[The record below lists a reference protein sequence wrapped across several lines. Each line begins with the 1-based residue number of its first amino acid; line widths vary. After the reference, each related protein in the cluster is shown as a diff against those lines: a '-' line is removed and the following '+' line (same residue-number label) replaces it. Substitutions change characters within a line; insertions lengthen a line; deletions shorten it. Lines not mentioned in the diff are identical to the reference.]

1 MIIYS
6 PTGETLLDVMPD
18 DNSYRH
24 RAMMGDNALTL
35 YFSLAQHVEIPVGAY
50 CEHGGERYTL
60 MRPEALKMQ
69 HTRHFDYTLELV
81 AEQGKMSIW
90 KFRNTVDGRLRFS
103 LTAKPHEHLQ
113 MLVDNL
119 NRRDSGWTL
128 GACIDSP
135 ERVVNYD
142 HAFCRDALAMIAKE
156 FGTEYEIVGKRISL
170 GAVEHDRA
178 NALPLSYG
186 KGNGFVSG
194 VARTNS
200 EDSVPTEILYVQ
212 GGERNIDRSKYGA
225 STLHLPVNAAIAYDG
240 AHFEGEAGYDAAH
253 ARRYRTDEKGFAVQ
267 RADRPLS
274 SKAEDSVDLTDIY
287 PSRVGTVGE
296 VITANEK
303 NHFYDF
309 TDPTIPDTLD
319 FEKCLIAGEK
329 MTVIFQSGMLSGRE
343 FEVKYAHAASGKKPR
358 RFEIVPQEIDGMTM
372 PGGMFVP
379 RSGDKYAVFHCML
392 PQAYI
397 NDTATRSG
405 AEWDLL
411 RKAVQHLY
419 THEMVKFAFTG
430 TLDGIWAKRNWANV
444 GGRLKIGA
452 FILFSDKQFQ
462 PEGVAVRIVG
472 IKDYINTPHS
482 PEIELSNAPVSSSF
496 GTTLKALESAAVAV
510 EEKHREALQYSKRRF
525 RDAQETAEMIGAAL
539 SDRFTNAISPA
550 AVQTMSLLVGDESL
564 QFRFVGSRTNP
575 TAVPHVVTYNAKTKT
590 MNAASG
596 ILQHLT
602 LGIRTVSAKHSPSE
616 YRFWDV
622 AAFTSGR
629 LDDAS
634 KKYYLYVRAPRNG
647 NRAEFVPKESPV
659 GFESDAAN
667 YHLLVGVLNS
677 EYDGDRSFAP
687 LYGFSEVLPGRI
699 TTDRVATSD
708 GRSFFDLAAGEMRL
722 GDSLVY
728 QNGRL
733 SLRGTLVQNEGG
745 VTSPLACYR
754 GEWNATT
761 TYYNGDEVRHTDAEG
776 VVSTYRYIGER
787 SSSGAP
793 LTDKTKWTISASG
806 VKGKDGSPGYDGKS
820 APPTNPNLL
829 NFTAKWRDK
838 EGNIPYQTED
848 SRKSGANITTPDEGK
863 YGTKCFRVQA
873 DPEAAPG
880 NNGIYAFNVGKDLI
894 TGTLKA
900 GQWYTYSFYV
910 RGKGYLRSAFY
921 FQLNP
926 VVERRTSVNGLS
938 RDNADYLY
946 QPISDEWRRVVCTF
960 RVESGRI
967 FPWFVSSLSD
977 SQSTDDWMEICCA
990 KFEEGEDATPWCLS
1004 ENDKIGAAG
1013 IDGESYHVNLIDNSS
1028 FAKGLEGWEG
1038 GYGMPTFDDSMQ
1050 IPVPGTRVVKF
1061 TGDGVG
1067 ALPFH
1072 EAKQNVRQ
1080 KLLPDTTYTYSV
1092 WAKTSQTMRNA
1103 RIIVYPAPYI
1113 EQQID
1118 YEHGGEWTRHAITFT
1133 TGRNLESEQYV
1144 YLRLCTQTD
1153 PNATVWFAAPKLEVG
1168 DTPTEWT
1175 PSENDRKG
1183 DPGKSSYTHVAY
1195 SNSPD
1200 GNPCT
1205 LDPKGEKFAYLGTY
1219 TDENEAASTNP
1230 ARYVWAKVQ
1239 GDKGDNGRGVSRMRA
1254 FYMLTTKKDAPQPDT
1269 SEWTE
1274 TAPQPTKERPWL
1286 WNYERSE
1293 YTDGTADQT
1302 AVRLIGHYGKDGTN
1316 GTSIRAQ
1323 YSADARTWHDDFAEG
1338 DVWMRTGNGTTW
1350 GGALRV
1356 VGESGTDGKSPVY
1369 DFAASTQL
1377 ATASGTTAPTIR
1389 GTWQDA
1395 PPTLREG
1402 EVLWYR
1408 LTAANGKITYG
1419 RLSGEKGKPSYIH
1432 MAYANSDDGKKDFTL
1447 EEDLGRNS
1455 VEDFRYFGIYS
1466 DFDERASQKY
1476 SDYTWTQ
1483 LRGADGLAPNTNL
1496 LDGTNFESRVPWAT
1510 FNVSESSFLFNGK
1523 PTQFGYSQLAEGQF
1537 KDLLVQ
1543 EITSVLKVGQ
1553 TYTFSAWMQARGT
1566 LTWIFSG
1573 VEFAEAPKVNGVQTG
1588 NTSGAGNIPENK
1600 KSWEY
1605 ERVTV
1610 TFKVK
1615 TMTSPRQY
1623 FYIRAWGESSLNIV
1637 DPKLEVGTIATPWC
1651 PTERDLRADY
1661 RELRFAVNGSPT
1673 QPPAISSDRRTPDG
1687 WNIAQPVVGVGQYL
1701 WMISATV
1708 SRYETA
1714 LLDRWST
1721 PTRITPEDGK
1731 NGRDGEAP
1739 AMVYRGVWDA
1749 SKEYYGTKHR
1759 RDAVFHNGAY
1769 YIARTDAGT
1778 FRGVDPTDKL
1788 KWNDFGASFESV
1800 ATQLLLAE
1808 HANVGRWILSN
1819 GNLVSDLDD
1828 TRTHIRLDA
1837 RDNELW
1843 LHSSYLEN
1851 KPKAA
1856 ESALSNIVL
1865 KASSGGLGTS
1875 TSFVSSD
1882 ETYHSNTSLSWEG
1895 VSSVVE
1901 YVPDLSAPLDERSEA
1916 ISGRMRR
1923 ADNGIAVGVAGYAEN
1938 YGKGEAFG
1946 GYFVNLKARGLIVG
1960 LKRVGEQNNNT
1971 TVSLELTDT
1980 RVVGLHDNFGNV
1992 DVRLPAKAS
2001 EGQTIV
2007 FTQVGRGTMKI
2018 LPPVGESNHRFG
2030 NYSDRILS
2038 EYSVNRS
2045 KTVRLTLLRNV
2056 NIGNERGIN
2065 LWIVEE

>member
-6 PTGETLLDVMPD
+6 PTGATLLDVMPD

-24 RAMMGDNALTL
+24 RAIMGDNALTL

-69 HTRHFDYTLELV
+69 HTRHFDYTIELEG
-81 AEQGKMSIW
+81 EQGKMSIW
-90 KFRNTVDGRLRFS
+90 KFRNPIDGRLRFS
-103 LTAKPHEHLQ
+103 LTARPKEHLQ

-119 NRRDSGWTL
+119 NRRDSGWTV
-128 GACIDSP
+128 GECIESA
-135 ERVVNYD
+135 ERVVNYE
-142 HAFCRDALAMIAKE
+142 HAFCRDALALMAKA
-156 FGTEYEIVGKRISL
+156 FDTEYEIVGKRISL

-178 NALPLSYG
+178 NVLPLSYG

-225 STLHLPVNAAIAYDG
+225 STLHLPLNATIGFDG
-240 AHFEGEAGYDAAH
+240 ARFEGETGYDARK
-253 ARRYRTDEKGFAVQ
+253 ARRYRTDEKGFSVQ

-287 PSRVGTVGE
+287 PSRIGTVAE
-296 VITANEK
+296 VITADEK
-303 NHFYDF
+303 KHFYDF
-309 TDPTIPDTLD
+309 TDPTIPETLD

-343 FEVKYAHAASGKKPR
+343 FEVKYAHAALGKKPR

-372 PGGMFVP
+372 PGGVFVP
-379 RSGDKYAVFHCML
+379 RVRDKYAVFHCML

-397 NDTATRSG
+397 NDTATRTG

-411 RKAVQHLY
+411 RKAVKHLY
-419 THEMVKFAFTG
+419 SHEDPKFSFTG

-472 IKDYINTPHS
+472 IKNYINTPHS

-575 TAVPHVVTYNAKTKT
+575 TAVPHAVTYNAKTKT
-590 MNAASG
+590 VNAASG

-602 LGIRTVSAKHSPSE
+602 LGIRTVSAKHSPLE

-629 LDDAS
+629 LDDAA

-647 NRAEFVPKESPV
+647 NRAEFVLKESPV

-806 VKGKDGSPGYDGKS
+806 VKGKDGDAGLSVGVNLLDGTNFNTGIPIYASPRNPKWPYVTGVVTVLPGGKNGANVICAIGQLNVIRASIPGEKLTVGKTYVISFWYRTDGNLFLWFNY
-820 APPTNPNLL
+820 PDNGHLQRTNPERPPHSSPAEYNDGALHHSVEWKRYTQA
-829 NFTAKWRDK
+829 FTW
-838 EGNIPYQTED
+838 
-848 SRKSGANITTPDEGK
+848 
-863 YGTKCFRVQA
+863 YGTSPHC
-873 DPEAAPG
+873 
-880 NNGIYAFNVGKDLI
+880 GIYVDLNDADSGKWI
-894 TGTLKA
+894 
-900 GQWYTYSFYV
+900 
-910 RGKGYLRSAFY
+910 
-921 FQLNP
+921 
-926 VVERRTSVNGLS
+926 
-938 RDNADYLY
+938 
-946 QPISDEWRRVVCTF
+946 
-960 RVESGRI
+960 
-967 FPWFVSSLSD
+967 
-977 SQSTDDWMEICCA
+977 EICGL
-990 KFEEGEDATPWCLS
+990 KVEEGDTPTTWCLS

-1028 FAKGLEGWEG
+1028 FAKGLEGWG
-1038 GYGMPTFDDSMQ
+1038 GNYGRPTFDDSMQ
-1050 IPVPGTRVVKF
+1050 SPVPGTRVVKI
-1061 TGDGVG
+1061 TGQAVG
-1067 ALPFH
+1067 QRPYH
-1072 EAKQNVRQ
+1072 EASQNVRERI
-1080 KLLPDTTYTYSV
+1080 LPNTTYTYSV
-1092 WAKTSQTMRNA
+1092 WVKTNEGMSNA
-1103 RIIVYPAPYI
+1103 RIIVYPAPQI

-1133 TGRNLESEQYV
+1133 TGRNIANVQNI
-1144 YLRLCTQTD
+1144 YLRLCTQTN
-1153 PNATVWFAAPKLEVG
+1153 PNAAVWFAAPKLEVG
-1168 DTPTEWT
+1168 DTPTDWT

-1183 DPGKSSYTHVAY
+1183 
-1195 SNSPD
+1195 
-1200 GNPCT
+1200 
-1205 LDPKGEKFAYLGTY
+1205 E
-1219 TDENEAASTNP
+1219 
-1230 ARYVWAKVQ
+1230 
-1239 GDKGDNGRGVSRMRA
+1239 KGDNGRGVSRMRA
-1254 FYMLTTKKDAPQPDT
+1254 FYMLTTERDEPQQDT
-1269 SEWTE
+1269 SEWTV

-1286 WNYERSE
+1286 WSYERSE
-1293 YTDGTADQT
+1293 YSDGTADQT
-1302 AVRLIGHYGKDGTN
+1302 TVRLIGHYGKDGTN

-1356 VGESGTDGKSPVY
+1356 VGESGADGKSPVY
-1369 DFAASTQL
+1369 DFAASSQL

-1395 PPTLREG
+1395 PPTLRDG

-1419 RLSGEKGKPSYIH
+1419 RLSGSTSYIH
-1432 MAYANSDDGKKDFTL
+1432 MAYANSADGEKDFTL
-1447 EEDLGRNS
+1447 EEDLGRNA

-1466 DFDERASQKY
+1466 DFDKIASQNY
-1476 SDYTWTQ
+1476 LDYTWTQ
-1483 LRGADGLAPNTNL
+1483 LRGGDGLAPNPNL

-1510 FNVSESSFLFNGK
+1510 FNVSESAYSFNGK
-1523 PTQFGYSQLAEGQF
+1523 PTQHGFSILAEGQF
-1537 KDLLVQ
+1537 RDLLVQ

-1573 VEFAEAPKVNGVQTG
+1573 IEFSEAPKVNGVQTG
-1588 NTSGAGNIPENK
+1588 NASGAGEFPPNK
-1600 KSWEY
+1600 KSEAF
-1605 ERVTV
+1605 ERVTI
-1610 TFKVK
+1610 TFRVK
-1615 TMTSPRQY
+1615 RITANEQY
-1623 FYIRAWGESSLNIV
+1623 FYIRSWGRSSANIV
-1637 DPKLEVGTIATPWC
+1637 DPKLEIGAIDTPWC
-1651 PTERDLRADY
+1651 PSERDLRADY

-1701 WMISATV
+1701 WMTSAMV

-1731 NGRDGEAP
+1731 NGRDGAAP
-1739 AMVYRGVWDA
+1739 AMVYRDTWNA
-1749 SKEYYGTKHR
+1749 SKEYYGTMHR
-1759 RDAVFHNGAY
+1759 RDVVFHNGAY

-1778 FRGVDPTDKL
+1778 FRGVVPTDKS

-1800 ATQLLLAE
+1800 ATQLFLAE
-1808 HANVGRWILSN
+1808 HANVGRWILSD
-1819 GNLVSDLDD
+1819 GNLVSDLED
-1828 TRTHIRLDA
+1828 TRTHIKLNA
-1837 RDNELW
+1837 RDNEIW
-1843 LHSSYLEN
+1843 LHS
-1851 KPKAA
+1851 AA
-1856 ESALSNIVL
+1856 VDSAPAGVQNVTGDVVL
-1865 KASSGGLGTS
+1865 AARSGGLGTS
-1875 TSFVSSD
+1875 FSFRTNTK
-1882 ETYHSNTSLSWEG
+1882 TYNARTSLSWQG
-1895 VSSVVE
+1895 VSADIDH
-1901 YVPDLSAPLDERSEA
+1901 VPDPRAPRDERREA
-1916 ISGRMRR
+1916 ISGRMTR
-1923 ADNGIAVGVAGYAEN
+1923 ADNGIAIGVAGYAIN
-1938 YGKGEAFG
+1938 QGNGEAFG
-1946 GYFVNLKARGLIVG
+1946 GYFVNLKALGLVVN
-1960 LKRVGEQNNNT
+1960 LKRVGEQNNNA
-1971 TVSLELTDT
+1971 VSLTLSDT
-1980 RVVGLHDNFGNV
+1980 RVVGLHDNGNV

-2030 NYSDRILS
+2030 NYSERILS
-2038 EYSVNRS
+2038 ECSVNRS

-2056 NIGNERGIN
+2056 NIGNERGIH

>member
-6 PTGETLLDVMPD
+6 PAGETLLDVMPD

-24 RAMMGDNALTL
+24 RAIMGDNALTL

-69 HTRHFDYTLELV
+69 HTRHFDYTIELEG
-81 AEQGKMSIW
+81 EQGKMSIW
-90 KFRNTVDGRLRFS
+90 KFRNPIDGRLRFS
-103 LTAKPHEHLQ
+103 LTARPKEHLQ

-119 NRRDSGWTL
+119 NRRDTGWTV
-128 GACIDSP
+128 GECIESA
-135 ERVVNYD
+135 ERVVNYE
-142 HAFCRDALAMIAKE
+142 HAFCRDALALMAKA
-156 FGTEYEIVGKRISL
+156 FDTEYEIVGKRISL

-225 STLHLPVNAAIAYDG
+225 STLHLPLNATIGFDG
-240 AHFEGEAGYDAAH
+240 ARFEGETGYDARK

-287 PSRVGTVGE
+287 PSRVGTVAE
-296 VITANEK
+296 VITADEK
-303 NHFYDF
+303 KHFYDF
-309 TDPTIPDTLD
+309 TDPTIPETLD

-343 FEVKYAHAASGKKPR
+343 FEVKYAHAASGKKAR
-358 RFEIVPQEIDGMTM
+358 RFEIVPQEVDGQTM
-372 PGGMFVP
+372 PGGAFVP
-379 RSGDKYAVFHCML
+379 RVRDKYAVFHCML

-397 NDTATRSG
+397 NDAATRSG

-411 RKAVQHLY
+411 RKAVKHLY
-419 THEMVKFAFTG
+419 SHEDPKFSFTG
-430 TLDGIWAKRNWANV
+430 TLDGIWAKRNWENV

-575 TAVPHVVTYNAKTKT
+575 TAVPHAVTYNAKTKT
-590 MNAASG
+590 VNATSG

-602 LGIRTVSAKHSPSE
+602 LGIRTVSAKHSHSE

-629 LDDAS
+629 LDDAA

-647 NRAEFVPKESPV
+647 NRAEFVLKESPV

-754 GEWNATT
+754 GEWNAAT
-761 TYYNGDEVRHTDAEG
+761 TYYNGDEVRNTDAEG

-806 VKGKDGSPGYDGKS
+806 VKGKDGDAGKS
-820 APPTNPNLL
+820 APPT
-829 NFTAKWRDK
+829 
-838 EGNIPYQTED
+838 
-848 SRKSGANITTPDEGK
+848 GANLIDGTSFRNMEEVRRWEHFDRFTFDTSQTDRVHPLAQAVCALKDLNWIKGSLKIAGLLRPNTTYTISIYSKG
-863 YGTKCFRVQA
+863 
-873 DPEAAPG
+873 APG
-880 NNGIYAFNVGKDLI
+880 VLAVHYSALPGTSRYVSCNNVDRNKWKRH
-894 TGTLKA
+894 T
-900 GQWYTYSFYV
+900 YTFTTTDIV
-910 RGKGYLRSAFY
+910 
-921 FQLNP
+921 P
-926 VVERRTSVNGLS
+926 
-938 RDNADYLY
+938 DNANIFLG
-946 QPISDEWRRVVCTF
+946 CTDM
-960 RVESGRI
+960 
-967 FPWFVSSLSD
+967 L
-977 SQSTDDWMEICCA
+977 A
-990 KFEEGEDATPWCLS
+990 KTYFSALKLEEGEEATAWCLS
-1004 ENDKIGAAG
+1004 ENDKTGTPAANPNLWHCTDYVTRPHFTTGYLNKNPYASILPGGVDGDNYFHIEGNNEERVAHVVDQPFGNRYPRGTWYTISFKCRGSGSARFHCYPGGWKKKRYYFPRIKSEG
-1013 IDGESYHVNLIDNSS
+1013 IDGIGQGYLILYFRLTKEWVTHSLSFFYDEEEDDLPKNLRTQFSLPKSEGNYLDICHPKMETGEFVTPWCLSEMDK
-1028 FAKGLEGWEG
+1028 KGE
-1038 GYGMPTFDDSMQ
+1038 
-1050 IPVPGTRVVKF
+1050 
-1061 TGDGVG
+1061 
-1067 ALPFH
+1067 
-1072 EAKQNVRQ
+1072 
-1080 KLLPDTTYTYSV
+1080 
-1092 WAKTSQTMRNA
+1092 
-1103 RIIVYPAPYI
+1103 
-1113 EQQID
+1113 
-1118 YEHGGEWTRHAITFT
+1118 
-1133 TGRNLESEQYV
+1133 
-1144 YLRLCTQTD
+1144 
-1153 PNATVWFAAPKLEVG
+1153 
-1168 DTPTEWT
+1168 
-1175 PSENDRKG
+1175 KG
-1183 DPGKSSYTHVAY
+1183 DPG
-1195 SNSPD
+1195 N
-1200 GNPCT
+1200 
-1205 LDPKGEKFAYLGTY
+1205 
-1219 TDENEAASTNP
+1219 
-1230 ARYVWAKVQ
+1230 
-1239 GDKGDNGRGVSRMRA
+1239 NGRGIERVES
-1254 FYMLTTKKDAPQPDT
+1254 FYMLTTENNTPNHNTAD
-1269 SEWTE
+1269 WTT
-1274 TAPQPTKERPWL
+1274 TAPAPTKERPWL
-1286 WNYERSE
+1286 WSYERTVYSDGK
-1293 YTDGTADQT
+1293 TDLT

-1323 YSADARTWHDDFAEG
+1323 YSADAQTWHDDFAEG

-1356 VGESGTDGKSPVY
+1356 VGESGADGKSPVY
-1369 DFAASTQL
+1369 DFAASSQL
-1377 ATASGTTAPTIR
+1377 ATASSTTAPTIR

-1419 RLSGEKGKPSYIH
+1419 RLSGEKGKAGDDGGTSYIH
-1432 MAYANSDDGKKDFTL
+1432 MAYANSPDGEKDFTL
-1447 EEDLGRNS
+1447 EKDLGRNA

-1466 DFDERASQKY
+1466 DFDEIASHTY

-1483 LRGADGLAPNTNL
+1483 LRGGDGLAPNPNL
-1496 LDGTNFESRVPWAT
+1496 LDGTNFESRVPWVT
-1510 FNVSESSFLFNGK
+1510 FNVSESAYSFNGK
-1523 PTQFGYSQLAEGQF
+1523 PTQHGFSILAEGQF
-1537 KDLLVQ
+1537 RDLLVQ

-1588 NTSGAGNIPENK
+1588 NASGAGEFPPNK
-1600 KSWEY
+1600 KSEAF

-1610 TFKVK
+1610 TFRVK
-1615 TMTSPRQY
+1615 RITANEQY
-1623 FYIRAWGESSLNIV
+1623 FYIRSWGRSSANIV
-1637 DPKLEVGTIATPWC
+1637 DPKLEVGAIDTPWC
-1651 PTERDLRADY
+1651 SSERDLRADY

-1701 WMISATV
+1701 WMTSAMV

-1778 FRGVDPTDKL
+1778 FRGVVPTDES

-1837 RDNELW
+1837 QKNEVW
-1843 LHSSYLEN
+1843 LHSDYIED
-1851 KPKAA
+1851 KPKGV
-1856 ESALSNIVL
+1856 ERALSNVIL
-1865 KASSGGLGTS
+1865 QASSGGLIAS
-1875 TSFVSSD
+1875 TRFVSSGK
-1882 ETYHSNTSLSWEG
+1882 TYYADTGLKWNG
-1895 VSSVVE
+1895 ISSVVE
-1901 YVPDLSAPLDERSEA
+1901 HVPDPRAPRDERREA
-1916 ISGRMRR
+1916 ISGRMTR
-1923 ADNGIAVGVAGYAEN
+1923 ADNGIAVGVAGYAIN
-1938 YGKGEAFG
+1938 QGDGEAFG
-1946 GYFVNLKARGLIVG
+1946 GYFVNLKALGLVVG
-1960 LKRVGEQNNNT
+1960 LKRVGEQNNNA
-1971 TVSLELTDT
+1971 VSLNLSDT
-1980 RVVGLHDNFGNV
+1980 RVVGLHDNFQNV

-2030 NYSDRILS
+2030 NYSERILS
-2038 EYSVNRS
+2038 ECSVNRS

>member
-6 PTGETLLDVMPD
+6 PAGETLLDVMPD

-24 RAMMGDNALTL
+24 RAIMGDNALTL

-69 HTRHFDYTLELV
+69 HTRHFDYTIELEG
-81 AEQGKMSIW
+81 EQGKMSIW
-90 KFRNTVDGRLRFS
+90 KFRNPIDGRLRFS
-103 LTAKPHEHLQ
+103 LTARPKEHLQ

-119 NRRDSGWTL
+119 NRRDTGWTV
-128 GACIDSP
+128 GECIESA
-135 ERVVNYD
+135 ERVVNYE
-142 HAFCRDALAMIAKE
+142 HAFCRDALALMAKA
-156 FGTEYEIVGKRISL
+156 FDTEYEIVGKRISL
-170 GAVEHDRA
+170 GAVEHDRV

-194 VARTNS
+194 VARTNG

-225 STLHLPVNAAIAYDG
+225 STLHLPLNATIGFDG
-240 AHFEGEAGYDAAH
+240 ARFEGETDYDARK

-287 PSRVGTVGE
+287 PSRVGTVAE
-296 VITANEK
+296 VITANEQK
-303 NHFYDF
+303 HFYDF
-309 TDPTIPDTLD
+309 TDPTIPETLD

-343 FEVKYAHAASGKKPR
+343 FEVKYAHAASGKKAR
-358 RFEIVPQEIDGMTM
+358 RFEIVPQEVDGQTM
-372 PGGMFVP
+372 PGGAFVP

-411 RKAVQHLY
+411 RKAVKHLY
-419 THEMVKFAFTG
+419 SHEDPKFSFTG

-510 EEKHREALQYSKRRF
+510 DEKHREALQYSKRRF

-575 TAVPHVVTYNAKTKT
+575 TAVPHAVTYNAKTKT
-590 MNAASG
+590 VNAASG

-602 LGIRTVSAKHSPSE
+602 LGIRTVSAKHNPSE

-629 LDDAS
+629 LDDSA

-647 NRAEFVPKESPV
+647 NRAEFVLKESPV

-761 TYYNGDEVRHTDAEG
+761 TYYNGDEVRNTDAEG

-787 SSSGAP
+787 PSSGAP

-806 VKGKDGSPGYDGKS
+806 VKGKNGDAGKS
-820 APPTNPNLL
+820 APPT
-829 NFTAKWRDK
+829 
-838 EGNIPYQTED
+838 
-848 SRKSGANITTPDEGK
+848 GANLIDGTSFRNMEEVRNWKDFERFAFNQSQEDKVHPLAQAVGAHKNETWIQGILYIASLLRPNTTYTLSVYSKGAPGALVLWFLSASTNRDTLCTNADPNKWTRYTYTFTTPDTIPKGV
-863 YGTKCFRVQA
+863 R
-873 DPEAAPG
+873 
-880 NNGIYAFNVGKDLI
+880 I
-894 TGTLKA
+894 TLRCMDYNAKTYFSALK
-900 GQWYTYSFYV
+900 
-910 RGKGYLRSAFY
+910 L
-921 FQLNP
+921 
-926 VVERRTSVNGLS
+926 
-938 RDNADYLY
+938 
-946 QPISDEWRRVVCTF
+946 
-960 RVESGRI
+960 
-967 FPWFVSSLSD
+967 
-977 SQSTDDWMEICCA
+977 
-990 KFEEGEDATPWCLS
+990 EEGETATPWCLS
-1004 ENDKIGAAG
+1004 EMDK
-1013 IDGESYHVNLIDNSS
+1013 
-1028 FAKGLEGWEG
+1028 
-1038 GYGMPTFDDSMQ
+1038 
-1050 IPVPGTRVVKF
+1050 
-1061 TGDGVG
+1061 
-1067 ALPFH
+1067 
-1072 EAKQNVRQ
+1072 
-1080 KLLPDTTYTYSV
+1080 
-1092 WAKTSQTMRNA
+1092 
-1103 RIIVYPAPYI
+1103 
-1113 EQQID
+1113 
-1118 YEHGGEWTRHAITFT
+1118 
-1133 TGRNLESEQYV
+1133 
-1144 YLRLCTQTD
+1144 
-1153 PNATVWFAAPKLEVG
+1153 
-1168 DTPTEWT
+1168 
-1175 PSENDRKG
+1175 KG

-1195 SNSPD
+1195 SNSPN

-1219 TDENEAASTNP
+1219 TDENETASTAP

-1239 GDKGDNGRGVSRMRA
+1239 GEKGDNGRGVSRMRA
-1254 FYMLTTKKDAPQPDT
+1254 FYMLTTERNAPQPDT

-1286 WNYERSE
+1286 WSYERSE
-1293 YTDGTADQT
+1293 YTDGYADQT
-1302 AVRLIGHYGKDGTN
+1302 TVRLIGHYGKDGTN

-1323 YSADARTWHDDFAEG
+1323 YSVDARTWHDDFAEG

-1356 VGESGTDGKSPVY
+1356 VGESGADGKSPVY
-1369 DFAASTQL
+1369 DFAASKQL
-1377 ATASGTTAPTIR
+1377 STASGTTAPAIR

-1395 PPTLREG
+1395 PPTLQEG

-1419 RLSGEKGKPSYIH
+1419 RLSGEKGKSGDDGSTSYIH

-1466 DFDERASQKY
+1466 DFDERASQNY
-1476 SDYTWTQ
+1476 RDYTWTQ
-1483 LRGADGLAPNTNL
+1483 LRGGDGLSPNANL
-1496 LDGTNFESRVPWAT
+1496 LDGTNFESRVPWVT
-1510 FNVSESSFLFNGK
+1510 FNVSESAYSFNGK
-1523 PTQFGYSQLAEGQF
+1523 TTQHGFSILAEGQF

-1543 EITSVLKVGQ
+1543 EITSVLKVGE
-1553 TYTFSAWMQARGT
+1553 TYTFSVWMIVRGT

-1573 VEFAEAPKVNGVQTG
+1573 IEFAEAPKVNGVQTG
-1588 NTSGAGNIPENK
+1588 NASGAGEFPPNK
-1600 KSWEY
+1600 KSEAF

-1610 TFKVK
+1610 TFRVK

-1623 FYIRAWGESSLNIV
+1623 FYIRTWGESSLNVV
-1637 DPKLEVGTIATPWC
+1637 DPKLEIGAIDTPWC
-1651 PTERDLRADY
+1651 PSERDLRADY

-1701 WMISATV
+1701 WMTSAMV

-1731 NGRDGEAP
+1731 NGRDGAAP
-1739 AMVYRGVWDA
+1739 AMVYRDTWNA
-1749 SKEYYGTKHR
+1749 SKEYYGTMHR

-1778 FRGVDPTDKL
+1778 FRGVDPTDKS

-1808 HANVGRWILSN
+1808 HASIGNWYLSQGRIISTLEGQNRIVLDAQRNNITLHTERGSNRSSDISLDADLGEISVKIHDENNRNFNSARISGDGFFANNAGVQCFPPSSGVQVYAAMCGYGTGELNDNFIGLTDFDDAAIVGVFGRATNN
-1819 GNLVSDLDD
+1819 GNAPAYGGMFYQLKANGLILGVKKILYDKEYELDRTTPRVFGIASSSTVCLPKDAYEGQVFIITQLGSGTMLVKPPKEDNVKHAFRPEGNNEGKLFLRNGD
-1828 TRTHIRLDA
+1828 TR
-1837 RDNELW
+1837 
-1843 LHSSYLEN
+1843 
-1851 KPKAA
+1851 
-1856 ESALSNIVL
+1856 
-1865 KASSGGLGTS
+1865 
-1875 TSFVSSD
+1875 
-1882 ETYHSNTSLSWEG
+1882 
-1895 VSSVVE
+1895 
-1901 YVPDLSAPLDERSEA
+1901 
-1916 ISGRMRR
+1916 
-1923 ADNGIAVGVAGYAEN
+1923 
-1938 YGKGEAFG
+1938 
-1946 GYFVNLKARGLIVG
+1946 
-1960 LKRVGEQNNNT
+1960 
-1971 TVSLELTDT
+1971 
-1980 RVVGLHDNFGNV
+1980 
-1992 DVRLPAKAS
+1992 
-2001 EGQTIV
+2001 
-2007 FTQVGRGTMKI
+2007 
-2018 LPPVGESNHRFG
+2018 
-2030 NYSDRILS
+2030 
-2038 EYSVNRS
+2038 
-2045 KTVRLTLLRNV
+2045 RLTCLKGLRDSDGRNL
-2056 NIGNERGIN
+2056 NIWVID
-2065 LWIVEE
+2065 

>member
-6 PTGETLLDVMPD
+6 PAGETLLDVMPD

-24 RAMMGDNALTL
+24 RAIMGDNALTL

-69 HTRHFDYTLELV
+69 HTRHFDYTLELEG
-81 AEQGKMSIW
+81 EQGKMSIW
-90 KFRNTVDGRLRFS
+90 KFRNPIDGRLRFS
-103 LTAKPHEHLQ
+103 LTARPKEHLQ

-119 NRRDSGWTL
+119 NRRDSGWTV
-128 GACIDSP
+128 GECIEST
-135 ERVVNYD
+135 ERVVNYE

-225 STLHLPVNAAIAYDG
+225 STLHLPLNATIGFDG
-240 AHFEGEAGYDAAH
+240 ARFEGETGYDARK

-287 PSRVGTVGE
+287 PSRVGTVAE

-343 FEVKYAHAASGKKPR
+343 FEVKYAHAASGKKAR
-358 RFEIVPQEIDGMTM
+358 RFEIVPQEVDGQTM
-372 PGGMFVP
+372 PGGAFVP
-379 RSGDKYAVFHCML
+379 RVGNKYAVFHCML

-411 RKAVQHLY
+411 RKAVKHLY
-419 THEMVKFAFTG
+419 SHEDPKFSFTG
-430 TLDGIWAKRNWANV
+430 TLDGIWAKRNWENV

-590 MNAASG
+590 VNAASG

-602 LGIRTVSAKHSPSE
+602 LGIRSVSAKHSPSE

-629 LDDAS
+629 LDDAA

-647 NRAEFVPKESPV
+647 NRAEFVLKETPV

-761 TYYNGDEVRHTDAEG
+761 TYYNGDEVRNTDAEG

-787 SSSGAP
+787 PSSGAP

-806 VKGKDGSPGYDGKS
+806 VKGKDGDAGKS
-820 APPTNPNLL
+820 APPT
-829 NFTAKWRDK
+829 
-838 EGNIPYQTED
+838 
-848 SRKSGANITTPDEGK
+848 GANLIDGTSFRNLEEVRRWENFDRFTFDPSQTDRVHPLAQAVCALKNLNWIKGSLKIASLLRPNSTYTISIYSKGAPGILAVHYSALPGTDRYMPCNNVDRNKWTRHAYTFTTPD
-863 YGTKCFRVQA
+863 TI
-873 DPEAAPG
+873 P
-880 NNGIYAFNVGKDLI
+880 
-894 TGTLKA
+894 
-900 GQWYTYSFYV
+900 
-910 RGKGYLRSAFY
+910 
-921 FQLNP
+921 
-926 VVERRTSVNGLS
+926 
-938 RDNADYLY
+938 DNANIFLG
-946 QPISDEWRRVVCTF
+946 CTDM
-960 RVESGRI
+960 
-967 FPWFVSSLSD
+967 L
-977 SQSTDDWMEICCA
+977 A
-990 KFEEGEDATPWCLS
+990 KTYFSALKLEEGEEATAWCLS
-1004 ENDKIGAAG
+1004 ENDKTGTSAANPNLWHCTDYVTRPHFTKGYLDRPYASILPGGVDGDNYFHIEGNNEEREAHLLYTPFGNRYPRGTWYTISFKCRGSGTARFHCYPDDWKKKRAYFPRIKREG
-1013 IDGESYHVNLIDNSS
+1013 IDGIGHGYLILY
-1028 FAKGLEGWEG
+1028 FRLTK
-1038 GYGMPTFDDSMQ
+1038 
-1050 IPVPGTRVVKF
+1050 
-1061 TGDGVG
+1061 
-1067 ALPFH
+1067 
-1072 EAKQNVRQ
+1072 
-1080 KLLPDTTYTYSV
+1080 
-1092 WAKTSQTMRNA
+1092 
-1103 RIIVYPAPYI
+1103 
-1113 EQQID
+1113 
-1118 YEHGGEWTRHAITFT
+1118 EWTTHSLSFFYDEEEDDLPKNLRTLFSLPKSEGNYLDICHPKME
-1133 TGRNLESEQYV
+1133 TGEFVTPWCLSEM
-1144 YLRLCTQTD
+1144 D
-1153 PNATVWFAAPKLEVG
+1153 K
-1168 DTPTEWT
+1168 
-1175 PSENDRKG
+1175 KG

-1195 SNSPD
+1195 SNSPN

-1219 TDENEAASTNP
+1219 TDENPTAAKEP

-1239 GDKGDNGRGVSRMRA
+1239 GDKGDKGDKGRGIERVEA
-1254 FYMLTTKKDAPQPDT
+1254 FYRLTEKNIAPSI
-1269 SEWTE
+1269 SESGWSN
-1274 TAPQPTKERPWL
+1274 TAPQPTKDWPWL
-1286 WNYERSE
+1286 WHCELTR
-1293 YTDGTADQT
+1293 YTDDTTTET

-1323 YSADARTWHDDFAEG
+1323 YSADAQTWHDDFAEG

-1377 ATASGTTAPTIR
+1377 ATASGTTPPSIR

-1395 PPTLREG
+1395 PPTLQEG

-1419 RLSGEKGKPSYIH
+1419 RLSGEKGKSGDAGSTSYIH
-1432 MAYANSDDGKKDFTL
+1432 MAYANSPDGEKDFTL
-1447 EEDLGRNS
+1447 EEDLGRNA
-1455 VEDFRYFGIYS
+1455 VKDFRYFGICS
-1466 DFDERASQKY
+1466 DFEEFASKNY
-1476 SDYTWTQ
+1476 RDYTWTQ
-1483 LRGADGLAPNTNL
+1483 LRGADGLAPNPNL
-1496 LDGTNFESRVPWAT
+1496 LDGTNFESRVPWVT
-1510 FNVSESSFLFNGK
+1510 FNVSESLFSFKGK
-1523 PTQFGYSQLAEGQF
+1523 PAQFGNSQLAEGQF

-1553 TYTFSAWMQARGT
+1553 TYTFSAWMQARET

-1588 NTSGAGNIPENK
+1588 DASGAGEIPENK

-1605 ERVTV
+1605 EKVTV
-1610 TFKVK
+1610 SFKVK
-1615 TMTSPRQY
+1615 TITSPRQY

-1637 DPKLEVGTIATPWC
+1637 DPKLEIGAIDTPWC
-1651 PTERDLRADY
+1651 PSERDLRADY

-1701 WMISATV
+1701 WMTSATV

-1739 AMVYRGVWDA
+1739 AMVYRGGWNA
-1749 SKEYYGTKHR
+1749 SKEYYGTTHR
-1759 RDAVFHNGAY
+1759 RDVVFYNGAY

-1778 FRGVDPTDKL
+1778 FRGVAPTKTS

-1800 ATQLLLAE
+1800 ATQLLLTE
-1808 HANVGRWILSN
+1808 HASIGHWYISQGRIISTLEGEN
-1819 GNLVSDLDD
+1819 RIV
-1828 TRTHIRLDA
+1828 LDA
-1837 RDNELW
+1837 QRNE
-1843 LHSSYLEN
+1843 
-1851 KPKAA
+1851 
-1856 ESALSNIVL
+1856 I
-1865 KASSGGLGTS
+1865 
-1875 TSFVSSD
+1875 
-1882 ETYHSNTSLSWEG
+1882 
-1895 VSSVVE
+1895 
-1901 YVPDLSAPLDERSEA
+1901 
-1916 ISGRMRR
+1916 
-1923 ADNGIAVGVAGYAEN
+1923 
-1938 YGKGEAFG
+1938 
-1946 GYFVNLKARGLIVG
+1946 
-1960 LKRVGEQNNNT
+1960 
-1971 TVSLELTDT
+1971 
-1980 RVVGLHDNFGNV
+1980 
-1992 DVRLPAKAS
+1992 
-2001 EGQTIV
+2001 
-2007 FTQVGRGTMKI
+2007 TM
-2018 LPPVGESNHRFG
+2018 H
-2030 NYSDRILS
+2030 
-2038 EYSVNRS
+2038 
-2045 KTVRLTLLRNV
+2045 T
-2056 NIGNERGIN
+2056 ERGIN
-2065 LWIVEE
+2065 RSSDISLNADLGEISVKIHDGDRRNFNSARISGDGFFANNAGVQCFPPSSGVQIYAAMCGYGTGELNDNFIGFTDFDNAAIVGVFGKAINDGNAPAYGGMFYQLKANGWILGVKKIFKNEVVELDRTAPRVFGIASSSTVCLPKDAYEGQVFIITQLGSGTMLVKPPKEDNVTHVFRPAIDNNESQILLKNGHTRRLTYLKGLQDSGGRTLNIWVID